1 METTPVVKGR
11 TSGGTSEKESRLYGK
26 KVFSSVFITWLGLG
40 FGSGAG
46 AGSGSGLGS
55 GLGLGL
61 RLRVGGLGSGSG

>member
-40 FGSGAG
+40 LGLGS
-46 AGSGSGLGS
+46 GSGSGLGS
-55 GLGLGL
+55 GLGL

>member
-26 KVFSSVFITWLGLG
+26 KVFSSVFITWFGLGLG
-40 FGSGAG
+40 LGSGS
-46 AGSGSGLGS
+46 GSGSGLGS
-55 GLGLGL
+55 GLGL